1 MAGGLGILIL
11 AGLVGFI
18 LRFGDLAVFFDA
30 ATLWLT
36 LRAVGID
43 IEPRTLS

>member
-11 AGLVGFI
+11 AGLVRFI
-18 LRFGDLAVFFDA
+18 LHFGVLAVFFDA

-36 LRAVGID
+36 LRAIGID
-43 IEPRTLS
+43 IESRTLS